1 MISQRVNHNSHFF
14 KVILESNLRNGDLR
28 VPKSFVK
35 KYWKGMRNPIS
46 LRLPNLT
53 EWKVYW
59 MKRGGD
65 VWFLNGWKEFAE
77 YLSLDAA
84 QFLMFQ
90 HEGKSQ
96 FKVIVFGKSAL
107 EVKYPLSIGN
117 DKKVDES
124 DCSLE
129 TVVDGKRKKYSSSS
143 QSCKKI
149 KTNIKEEPE
158 CYDERKNDEKKAS
171 SGFDID
177 DMSKALLEKVKNTF
191 RSKNHFFLC
200 ICQRTYTERDILSIP
215 KDFLEH
221 LRKKGGHGTLSV
233 KERSWDVRIKF
244 SSYKQAL
251 LCEGWRTFSQDNN
264 LKFGDVCAFVLDKR
278 EGISFQVVIFRLGE
292 HCSTLC

>member
-1 MISQRVNHNSHFF
+1 
-14 KVILESNLRNGDLR
+14 
-28 VPKSFVK
+28 
-35 KYWKGMRNPIS
+35 MRNPVI

-59 MKRGGD
+59 IKRDGD

-77 YLSLDAA
+77 YLCLDAA

-96 FKVIVFGKSAL
+96 FKVIVFGKSSL
-107 EVKYPLSIGN
+107 EIKYPSSKGN
-117 DKKVDES
+117 DKKVGEVDES
-124 DCSLE
+124 GSSSE
-129 TVVDGKRKKYSSSS
+129 IVVDGKRRKYSSAS
-143 QSCKKI
+143 QSCKEI

-158 CYDERKNDEKKAS
+158 CYDEMENDVKKAP

-191 RSKNHFFLC
+191 RSENHFFIC
-200 ICQRTYTERDILSIP
+200 RCQRTYTERDILNIP
-215 KDFLEH
+215 RDFLEH
-221 LRKKGGHGTLSV
+221 LRNKGGNATLSV
-233 KERSWDVRIKF
+233 KETSWDARIKY
-244 SSYKQAL
+244 SCYKQAL

-264 LKFGDVCAFVLDKR
+264 LKLGDVCVFVLDKR

-292 HCSTLC
+292 HHSTLFAEDCRLHQELHYT

>member
-1 MISQRVNHNSHFF
+1 
-14 KVILESNLRNGDLR
+14 
-28 VPKSFVK
+28 
-35 KYWKGMRNPIS
+35 MRNPVS
-46 LRLPNLT
+46 LMLPNLT

-59 MKRGGD
+59 IKRDGD

-90 HEGKSQ
+90 YEEKSQ

-107 EVKYPLSIGN
+107 EIKYPSSIGN
-117 DKKVDES
+117 DKKVEEVDES

-129 TVVDGKRKKYSSSS
+129 IVVDGKRQKYSSTS

-149 KTNIKEEPE
+149 KTSIKEEPE
-158 CYDERKNDEKKAS
+158 CYAEMKNDVKKAP

-177 DMSKALLEKVKNTF
+177 DMSKALLDKVKNTF
-191 RSKNHFFLC
+191 RSENHFFLC
-200 ICQRTYTERDILSIP
+200 KCQRTYTEKDLLNIP

-221 LRKKGGHGTLSV
+221 LRNKGGNATLSV

-264 LKFGDVCAFVLDKR
+264 LKLGDVCAFVLDKR
-278 EGISFQVVIFRLGE
+278 EGISFQVVIFRLRE
-292 HCSTLC
+292 HHSTLFAEDYRLGQELQP